1 MARGSRPIPGFWEFV
16 VSFLLLKRK
25 FPDMKTEIAF
35 IPATK
40 GAADAMALQLLD
52 DSQLGQQVRD
62 TAKLSIE
69 RLRQSLGDAIT
80 ACGTAMSPAV
90 DSVQVHQRL
99 LKGLPGEAMFIAS
112 AMAFDTFREGEVFF
126 GLSAKTA
133 RQRIGRSLDAGEG
146 EKALRLVRALS
157 LAASA
162 LGSAEEARAYLKTPN
177 FALGGMTP
185 RELLLTAEGEQL
197 VLNELQTHRDGGPV

>member
-1 MARGSRPIPGFWEFV
+1 
-16 VSFLLLKRK
+16 
-25 FPDMKTEIAF
+25 MKAEIAVS
-35 IPATK
+35 PMSK

-52 DSQLGQQVRD
+52 DTQLGQQVRD

-69 RLRQSLGDAIT
+69 RLRDSLGKSLILAGDALLLQ
-80 ACGTAMSPAV
+80 AV

-112 AMAFDTFREGEVFF
+112 AMAFDTFREGEMFF

-157 LAASA
+157 LAARA

-197 VLNELQTHRDGGPV
+197 VLNELQTHMDGGPV

>member
-1 MARGSRPIPGFWEFV
+1 
-16 VSFLLLKRK
+16 
-25 FPDMKTEIAF
+25 MKTVIAF
-35 IPATK
+35 SSITK

-80 ACGTAMSPAV
+80 TACGTAMPPAV

-133 RQRIGRSLDAGEG
+133 RQRIGRCLDAGEG

-157 LAASA
+157 LAARA

-197 VLNELQTHRDGGPV
+197 VLNELQTHMDGGPV